1 MSVVFR
7 GDEKLKILVVNNH
20 GQYNHRI
27 YRSLHYLK
35 IPSEIIPN
43 STSLE
48 KIEEKDPAGIILGG
62 GPSLERSGNSS
73 LYVKQLDFPLLG
85 ICLGHQIMAKAF
97 GAEVGA
103 AGIESYAKI
112 EINILKE
119 NDIFKGLGPSMEVW
133 ASHKDEVRT
142 LPEEFEVLANSSIC
156 DIEAIKHLEKPLY
169 GIQFHPEVYHTQK
182 GPQLFE
188 NFYEVCKSY
197 KRG

>member
-1 MSVVFR
+1 
-7 GDEKLKILVVNNH
+7 VVNNH

-43 STSLE
+43 STALE
-48 KIEEKDPAGIILGG
+48 KIEEKDPVGIILGG

-73 LYVKQLDFPLLG
+73 RYVEQLDYPVLG
-85 ICLGHQIMAKAF
+85 ICLGHQIMAKVF

-103 AGIESYAKI
+103 AGMESYAKI

-133 ASHKDEVRT
+133 ASHKDEVLT
-142 LPEEFEVLANSSIC
+142 LPKGFEVLANSSIC
-156 DIEAIKHLEKPLY
+156 DIEAMKHLDKPLY
-169 GIQFHPEVYHTQK
+169 GIQFHPEVYHTPQ

-197 KRG
+197 HRV

>member
-1 MSVVFR
+1 M
-7 GDEKLKILVVNNH
+7 KILVVNNH

-48 KIEEKDPAGIILGG
+48 KIKEKDPAGIILGG
-62 GPSLERSGNSS
+62 GPSLDRSGNSS
-73 LYVKQLDFPLLG
+73 QYVTQLDCPILG
-85 ICLGHQIMAKAF
+85 ICLGHQVMAKSF

-119 NDIFKGLGPSMEVW
+119 NDIFRGLGPSMEVW

-142 LPEEFEVLANSSIC
+142 LPEDFEVLATSSIC
-156 DIEAIKHLEKPLY
+156 DIEAMKHLERPLY

-197 KRG
+197 KSG